1 MKPPHLPLGTPPPTG
16 IATIPLI
23 LLVVLIST
31 RFGGL
36 FALAPSNISA
46 FWPANAMLFS
56 AVLPMPDARR
66 LAALLLAIPT
76 YALAELWIGFPVL
89 NAVIYAVANVAEVS
103 LLLWLMRKSR
113 TASLSFDNLKDLLTL
128 LCVAGLASPLGG
140 LIGAAGAA
148 QAGAPFGPVFLR
160 WSLADFFGYCLLAP
174 LVLTWPQW
182 RRYFGFQSPYRAAEF
197 ATLLVVLLVVAEI
210 SSGATVLGL
219 SAPLGAQFLPLPML
233 LWAALRFGPP
243 GGALATF
250 VVACAAFFA
259 TARGAGLFAI
269 GTPEDN
275 VISLQLFFASVV
287 VSVMT
292 IASLNAERRRS
303 LEALHEQHRTL
314 EERVRTRT
322 VDLERARAGAE
333 AATRA
338 KSEFLA
344 NMSHEIRTPLNAIL
358 GMSALAL
365 DGDLPPR
372 EQSYVRKTHASAES
386 LLGVINDILDFSKI
400 EAGMLTMEAIP
411 FEFGDV
417 LETFVDVVGL
427 KADEKSLEFVI
438 ATPVD
443 LPTGLVGDGSR
454 LRQVLLNL
462 GNNAAKFTEHGEI
475 VLTVEVQDRSDTSII
490 LRFEVRDTGIGM
502 SEEQLHRLFQPFTQ
516 ADSSTTRRYGGTGL
530 GLAISRNLVKLM
542 GGELDVSTELGRG
555 SRFAFAVRF
564 TLQSGGQAAT
574 QAADL
579 TSAHDQRGLRALI
592 VDDNATAREIIAD
605 MASRFGLKTTAVA
618 GAAEALRCIE
628 EADATELP
636 YDLVLLDWKMPD
648 IDGIECL
655 RLLTQ
660 RERPRH
666 PMPAVLM
673 LTAFGREEVLQRL
686 ADERLAVP
694 GILTKPVTP
703 STLHDAC
710 ATVLGRA
717 GLGATRNMRRQEAL
731 VQVQSQL
738 RGARVLLVEDNPFNR
753 ELAVD
758 LLGKAGIEVTIAVN
772 GQEALDSLAKAEF
785 DGVLMDCQMP
795 VLDGYAATRALRKLP
810 ELRNLPVI
818 AMTAN
823 AMAGDREKAIEAGM
837 NDHIAKPINF
847 EQLFATLARWLR
859 PPRRAEIRRE
869 VAVASLTEYSF
880 DANLGLENVGG
891 DEELFRR
898 VLAMFLER
906 EADFCQR
913 FGAAQAAGDMEAA
926 TREAHDLKNEANT
939 LGMSALCEAA
949 TALEYACRL
958 AAGSADVQALAQR
971 VVEQLEPV
979 IAGLHAFAVAPTAKM
994 RAR

>member
-1 MKPPHLPLGTPPPTG
+1 MKSPHLPLAAPPSTG
-16 IATIPLI
+16 ILTIALT

-36 FALAPSNISA
+36 FSLAPSNISA
-46 FWPANAMLFS
+46 FWPANAVLF
-56 AVLPMPDARR
+56 AAAFPMSGPWRR
-66 LAALLLAIPT
+66 TALLLAIPT

-113 TASLSFDNLKDLLTL
+113 TASLAFDNLKDLFTL
-128 LCVAGLASPLGG
+128 LCGAGLASPLGG

-148 QAGAPFGPVFLR
+148 QAGAPFAPVFLR

-182 RRYFGFQSPYRAAEF
+182 RRYFGFQSPHRAAEF
-197 ATLLVVLLVVAEI
+197 ATLLVVLLVVAEL
-210 SSGATVLGL
+210 SSGTPVLGK
-219 SAPLGAQFLPLPML
+219 SALLGAQFLPLPLL

-259 TARGAGLFAI
+259 TARGTGLFAV

-275 VISLQLFFASVV
+275 VTSLQLFFASVV

-303 LEALHEQHRTL
+303 LAELHEQHRTL

-322 VDLERARAGAE
+322 VDLESARADAE

-344 NMSHEIRTPLNAIL
+344 NMSHEIRTPLNAII

-365 DGDLPPR
+365 DGDLEPR

-400 EAGMLTMEAIP
+400 EAGMLTMEAHP
-411 FEFGDV
+411 FELGNV
-417 LETFVDVVGL
+417 LENVIDVVGL
-427 KADEKSLEFVI
+427 AADEKGLELIV

-443 LPTGLVGDGSR
+443 LPTALVGDASR

-462 GNNAAKFTEHGEI
+462 GNNAAKFTEHGEV
-475 VLTVEVQDRSDTSII
+475 VLSVEVQDRTDTSIL

-502 SEEQLHRLFQPFTQ
+502 SEEQQRRIFQPFAQ

-530 GLAISRNLVKLM
+530 GLTISRNLVTLM
-542 GGELDVSTELGRG
+542 GGELEVRSELGRG
-555 SRFAFAVRF
+555 SSFAFGVRF
-564 TLQSGGQAAT
+564 TLQPGQAAT
-574 QAADL
+574 QATL
-579 TSAHDQRGLRALI
+579 TSAHDLSRMRVLI
-592 VDDNATAREIIAD
+592 VDDNATAREIIAA
-605 MASRFGLKTTAVA
+605 MASRFGLQTTAVA
-618 GAAEALRCIE
+618 SAPEALRSIE
-628 EADATELP
+628 QSDATDLP
-636 YDLVLLDWKMPD
+636 YDLVLLDWRMPD

-660 RERPRH
+660 RERAHH
-666 PMPAVLM
+666 PMPMVLM
-673 LTAFGREEVLQRL
+673 LTAFDREEVLQRL
-686 ADERLAVP
+686 AEVRLAVP

-703 STLHDAC
+703 SALHDAC
-710 ATVLGRA
+710 ATVLGHA
-717 GLGATRNMRRQEAL
+717 SLGATRSTRRQEA
-731 VQVQSQL
+731 QAQAQSQL

-753 ELAVD
+753 EVAVD
-758 LLGKAGIEVTIAVN
+758 MLSKAGIAVTIAVN
-772 GQEALDSLAKAEF
+772 GQEALDCLGRAQF

-795 VLDGYAATRALRKLP
+795 VLDGYAATRALRKIP
-810 ELRNLPVI
+810 ELRKLPVI
-818 AMTAN
+818 AITAN
-823 AMAGDREKAIEAGM
+823 AMAGDREKVIEAGM
-837 NDHIAKPINF
+837 NDHIAKPVNF
-847 EQLFATLARWLR
+847 EQMFATLARWLR
-859 PPRRAEIRRE
+859 PAPSAEVRGEIT
-869 VAVASLTEYSF
+869 ASSLTAARF
-880 DANLGLENVGG
+880 DANVGLQNVGG
-891 DEELFRR
+891 NEALFRR
-898 VLAMFLER
+898 LIAMFLER

-913 FGAAQAAGDMEAA
+913 FGAAHAAGDLEAA

-939 LGMSALCEAA
+939 LGMPALCEAA
-949 TALEYACRL
+949 TALEHACRSG
-958 AAGSADVQALAQR
+958 AGSSEVQALAQR
-971 VVEQLEPV
+971 VAEQLEPV
-979 IAGLHAFAVAPTAKM
+979 IAGLHALGAATNPEQ
-994 RAR
+994 RAG